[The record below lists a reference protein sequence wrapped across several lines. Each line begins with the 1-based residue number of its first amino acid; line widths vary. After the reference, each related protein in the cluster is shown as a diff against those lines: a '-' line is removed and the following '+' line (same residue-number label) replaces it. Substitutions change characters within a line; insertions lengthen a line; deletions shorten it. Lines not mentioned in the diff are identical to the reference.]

1 MTNRL
6 AGMSFGDA
14 TLQSERRTPGTTS
27 PGNAT
32 SARPRTTSI
41 CFVRWRTDRTQ
52 AIEAQ
57 SPQSNRSSDMA
68 KGQQR
73 SNREAKKPK
82 KPKAPAAIPAS
93 TGRTA
98 DKGARFIPVR
108 PK

>member
-1 MTNRL
+1 
-6 AGMSFGDA
+6 
-14 TLQSERRTPGTTS
+14 
-27 PGNAT
+27 
-32 SARPRTTSI
+32 
-41 CFVRWRTDRTQ
+41 
-52 AIEAQ
+52 
-57 SPQSNRSSDMA
+57 MA